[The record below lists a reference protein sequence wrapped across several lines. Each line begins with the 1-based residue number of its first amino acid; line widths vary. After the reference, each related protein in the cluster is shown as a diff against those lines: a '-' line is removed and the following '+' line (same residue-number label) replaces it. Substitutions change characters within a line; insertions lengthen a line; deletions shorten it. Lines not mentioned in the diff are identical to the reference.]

1 MHTYTPTSDV
11 VKLIT
16 EIARNYLRDFPKY
29 FQTAFDAQT
38 RTYELGHPNIDK
50 DSLYI
55 AVYTSNT
62 PVELAASAFSLD
74 QRNGILR
81 LGSTPAANSR
91 LMVEG
96 YYYEWVLPDD
106 LTFYAQRAVNFH
118 MHNIG
123 VELENASPAVLD
135 VIGLAALIEAL
146 WALMTEYSRDIDVM
160 TSESVH
166 IPGSQRFNM
175 LKNLIDGWE
184 QEYRKHAKALNIGP
198 ERIEV
203 MNLRRVSRT
212 TNRYVPIYKAK
223 ELGDYAPIERI
234 FPDQD
239 NGKIIYEEE
248 EQLRED
254 VFVDTDPPMGITTNA
269 FY

>member
-1 MHTYTPTSDV
+1 MISYTEATT
-11 VKLIT
+11 LIT
-16 EIARNYLRDFPKY
+16 TIARNYLRDFPKF

-38 RTYELGHPNIDK
+38 RTFELGHPNIDK

-55 AVYTSNT
+55 AIYTSNT
-62 PVELAASAFSLD
+62 PVELAASAFNLD
-74 QRNGILR
+74 QRNGIVR
-81 LGSTPAANSR
+81 LTNTPATNSR

-96 YYYEWVLPDD
+96 YYYEWVLPED
-106 LTFYAQRAVNFH
+106 LTFYAQRALNFH
-118 MHNIG
+118 THNIG

-175 LKNLIDGWE
+175 LKSLIAGWE
-184 QEYRKHAKALNIGP
+184 DEYRKHAKALNIGP
-198 ERIEV
+198 ERIEM

-223 ELGDYAPIERI
+223 ELGDYGPIERV
-234 FPDQD
+234 FPDMD
-239 NGKIIYEEE
+239 NQQIIYEEKE
-248 EQLRED
+248 PLRED
-254 VFVDTDPPMGITTNA
+254 VFIDVDPPMGITTNA